1 MAPRPGPHL
10 LLPVRPRTR
19 VLAGAAAW
27 ANGRE
32 AESHTGFKGYA
43 FRTPTGEGVYLT
55 AHIDTASLRRA
66 HTRHHTVSVAVV
78 TAGGQLVMDTR
89 CKGDFGFAFTLPAD
103 FLTNFRPLP
112 LGASN
117 EALWAAAEADPAVHD

>member
-19 VLAGAAAW
+19 VLAW
-27 ANGRE
+27 ANGRK